1 MGDLVILRIEVQVI
15 LLKVELSEFLDESSD
30 WDLILKIEE
39 DIY

>member
-15 LLKVELSEFLDESSD
+15 LLKVQLSEFLDENSD